1 MLEMKSAA
9 EISLMRAAGQL
20 VAEILAR
27 LEERIKPGATTADL
41 NRLAERYI
49 YQKGAQPAFKGY
61 RGFPATLCTSVNEH
75 VVHGIPGAR
84 VLNEGDIISIDC
96 GVQLNG
102 FYGDA
107 AWTFAVGHISE
118 EKRNLLDVGEQS
130 LQKGIAKATV
140 GNRLSDISA
149 AIQRYVEEKGMSVVR
164 DYTGHGIGRQLHES
178 PEIRNFGRPGRGPRL
193 TKGMV
198 LAIEPMV
205 NLGTHHV
212 DTEED
217 GWTVTTRDR
226 MPSAHFEHTIAVTE
240 TGYEIL
246 TLLPELL
253 PKGGY

>member
-27 LEERIKPGATTADL
+27 LEAKIKPGVTTADL
-41 NRLAERYI
+41 DRVAEKYI

-61 RGFPATLCTSVNEH
+61 RGFPATLCTSVNEQ

-84 VLNEGDIISIDC
+84 VLEEGDIISIDC
-96 GVQLNG
+96 GVRLGG

-107 AWTFAVGHISE
+107 AWTFAVGRISE

-130 LQKGIAKATV
+130 LSEGIAKATL

-205 NLGTHHV
+205 NLGTHQV
-212 DTEED
+212 DTGKD
-217 GWTVTTRDR
+217 GWTVMTRDR
-226 MPSAHFEHTIAVTE
+226 MPSAHFEHTVAVTE

-246 TLLPELL
+246 TLRS
-253 PKGGY
+253 YC